1 MIALRKCRDMI
12 DWIRTLLKSITGEL
26 NAPKAIWKLCYT
38 TIGCIS
44 SLFSL
49 AVLLKDLMGC
59 DKLEIWVKENWIIAI
74 IASLIISCLHNR
86 KKMTFYKNA
95 SNVDMRIEIRVR
107 DIFWNRVA
115 TSYVI
120 PTNTFFRTEMRDEY
134 ISPNSVQGR
143 FQLKYFK
150 EDLPSLDSQIC
161 ENLISQGI
169 EGNLTSDRFGSTK
182 KYPIGTV
189 AKIDHKGNHFYFIAI
204 NDVNESGKP
213 INQSIENVNTAL
225 VSLTKAIKEFGH
237 CDILCIPLLGSG
249 KAAIQEATKENVFQK
264 IVDCFVDSNDKL
276 VNELIISINPKDYL
290 DGKIDLIRMEKYL
303 DYRCEF

>member
-1 MIALRKCRDMI
+1 MI

-38 TIGCIS
+38 TIGYIS

-74 IASLIISCLHNR
+74 IASLIISCLYNR

-150 EDLPSLDSQIC
+150 KDLLSLDSQIC